1 MSDTTLNSEIKKYIV
16 DVKSYLICDFRT
28 RRRFIND
35 LKNDIACFV
44 DENENVTMDD
54 VRKRFGEPKD
64 IAKGFFENADIK
76 KIKKRMTIGRTVVIG
91 VIIALLIW
99 LSIWLFVVIHPYI
112 EEPETYI
119 VEYMH
124 DGDVQEKTI
133 HEIVGE

>member
-28 RRRFIND
+28 RHRFIND

-54 VRKRFGEPKD
+54 VRRRFGEPKD
-64 IAKGFFENADIK
+64 IAKGFFETADIK
-76 KIKKRMTIGRTVVIG
+76 KIKKRMNIGRTVTIG

-99 LSIWLFVVIHPYI
+99 LSMWLFAIIHPYV